1 MPMVRSWFPE
11 CTALVLM
18 LLPLTSGCMVAT
30 SEPLYDAKRD
40 VIFDPRLVGFWG
52 NAEQVMRISAAADHG
67 YELTQS
73 DARPAAG
80 QQQQQAVRAELVKIG
95 RYRYLFLC
103 PPDLKGTLLFPCF
116 RVGFPVGRL
125 RLQMLNV
132 AVIADF
138 LDHHPGVLRCEK
150 TPSPLLGNGNGPA
163 THPVVKPELNNLLIT
178 DEPLKVRRFLE
189 AHEDDTG
196 FVCEPLILDDLCPIT

>member
-1 MPMVRSWFPE
+1 MI
-11 CTALVLM
+11 
-18 LLPLTSGCMVAT
+18 AT

-40 VIFDPRLVGFWG
+40 VIFDPRLVGLWG
-52 NAEQVMRISAAADHG
+52 NADQVLRISAAADHG

-73 DARPAAG
+73 DVRPAAG
-80 QQQQQAVRAELVKIG
+80 GQQEQQQAVRAELVKIG

-116 RVGFPVGRL
+116 RVDFPGGRL

-132 AVIADF
+132 AMIAEF
-138 LDHHPGVLRCEK
+138 LDHHPGVLRYEK
-150 TPSPLLGNGNGPA
+150 TPSPLLANGNGPA
-163 THPVVKPELNNLLIT
+163 TQPVVKPELNNLLIT

-189 AHEDDTG
+189 VHEDDPG
-196 FVCEPLILDDLCPIT
+196 FVCEPLILDDLFPIT